1 MARLRVP
8 DQALRNFLSILL
20 GFAIGGFNN
29 LVVLPWAFGDNLEA
43 WGLVRIA
50 AAWATVLGPILA
62 FGAPAAMNRFQGK
75 LNTMGAL
82 PQLHATLIWP
92 PVALFLAFVAIPA
105 LLLPQG
111 VADLLG
117 LEGTNREAVWPI
129 ALLSGLYTAQIY
141 FAGYLS
147 SRLKTALATFARE
160 TFFKFGYLALALALG
175 MGWMGIPAFLPA
187 FVGLYVCVLVLLFA
201 QSMANQFRL
210 NTRPIQDKQL
220 LREIRVYSGTLILGS
235 GAGIILGQI
244 DIIMVGRLL
253 DLSQVPIYTIAAFI
267 ATIAGIPVR
276 AFQRLLQPLI
286 ARALHA
292 KDNAETWR
300 LVKLSHRSMLL
311 TSGWIITCIAV
322 STPEIDRLLPAAFQ
336 GLGAVIMVIGAFKV
350 IQAASMGSMI
360 LIGQSDHYKK
370 TIWLQWLSVVLAIP
384 LNFLF
389 IPKSGLD
396 MGLLGAALAT
406 FIAMG
411 LAILIRQFLVWFI
424 WKEWVLNRHSLAILV
439 VLVVPG
445 LLLIGMDMECHPM
458 LLLTLKSSMTTI
470 WVAGAAWTLNLV
482 PEGKKLVLEK
492 WNGFA
497 RRKNR

>member
-29 LVVLPWAFGDNLEA
+29 LVVLPWAFGDDLEA

-50 AAWATVLGPILA
+50 AAWASVLGPILA
-62 FGAPAAMNRFQGK
+62 FGGPSAMNRFQGK
-75 LNTMGAL
+75 LSAMGAL

-92 PVALFLAFVAIPA
+92 PIALFLAFVAIPA
-105 LLLPQG
+105 LLLPDG

-117 LEGTNREAVWPI
+117 LEGANRDAVRPI
-129 ALLSGLYTAQIY
+129 AWLSGLYTAQIY
-141 FAGYLS
+141 FAGFLS

-201 QSMANQFRL
+201 QSLANQFRL
-210 NTRPIQDKQL
+210 NTQPIRDKQL
-220 LREIRVYSGTLILGS
+220 LKEIRLYSGTLILGS

-286 ARALHA
+286 ARALHDQD
-292 KDNAETWR
+292 KTETWR

-311 TSGWIITCIAV
+311 TSGWILTCIAV
-322 STPEIDRLLPAAFQ
+322 STPEIDQLLPAAFQ
-336 GLGAVIMVIGAFKV
+336 GLGAIIMVIGAFKV
-350 IQAASMGSMI
+350 MQSASMGSMI

-370 TIWLQWLSVVLAIP
+370 TIWLQWLSVVLAVP
-384 LNFLF
+384 LNFVF
-389 IPKSGLD
+389 IPESGLG

-406 FIAMG
+406 LLAMG
-411 LAILIRQFLVWFI
+411 IAILIRQLLVWFI
-424 WKEWVLNRHSLAILV
+424 WKEWVLNRHSLAILA
-439 VLVVPG
+439 VLLIPG
-445 LLLIGMDMECHPM
+445 FLLIGVRLELHPM
-458 LLLTLKSSMTTI
+458 LVLILKSAMTTI

-482 PEGKKLVLEK
+482 PEGRKLVLAK
-492 WNGFA
+492 WSGFT
-497 RRKNR
+497 RRKAG